1 MSLNGTSGAVAG
13 ARTESSCSLH
23 RSWCWK
29 QRTTWAAGPR
39 ERPKLRTG
47 PSALG
52 IWSGGELRPTADQ
65 PACKEGL
72 RVVHDGPGVLSDA
85 FGVLA

>member
-1 MSLNGTSGAVAG
+1 MSLNGTSGAGAG
-13 ARTESSCSLH
+13 ARMGSSCSLH
-23 RSWCWK
+23 RCRCWQ

-52 IWSGGELRPTADQ
+52 VRSGGELRPTADQ
-65 PACKEGL
+65 PACEEGL
-72 RVVHDGPGVLSDA
+72 RVVHDGPGLPSDA
-85 FGVLA
+85 FAVPA